1 MHKTTPLRRTK
12 LSRASEETTDRIA
25 DKPRRYDDH
34 PRDLRRGTHRNH
46 CRIVSQLFPASSTAR
61 PADQMPRGTQIM
73 WSSKSA
79 PAALH
84 EQLPHDS
91 GRGYT

>member
-12 LSRASEETTDRIA
+12 LSRASAETTDPIA
-25 DKPRRYDDH
+25 DKLRRYDDH

-46 CRIVSQLFPASSTAR
+46 CRIVSQPFPASSAAR
-61 PADQMPRGTQIM
+61 LADQLPRGTQIM

-79 PAALH
+79 PVALH
-84 EQLPHDS
+84 EQSPHDT
-91 GRGYT
+91 GRSYT

>member
-1 MHKTTPLRRTK
+1 MHKTTPPRGAK
-12 LSRASEETTDRIA
+12 LSRSSAETTGPIA
-25 DKPRRYDDH
+25 DK
-34 PRDLRRGTHRNH
+34 LRRDDDRLRDVRRGKHRH
-46 CRIVSQLFPASSTAR
+46 RCRIVSQLFPASSTAR
-61 PADQMPRGTQIM
+61 LADQLPRGTQIM
-73 WSSKSA
+73 WDSKSA